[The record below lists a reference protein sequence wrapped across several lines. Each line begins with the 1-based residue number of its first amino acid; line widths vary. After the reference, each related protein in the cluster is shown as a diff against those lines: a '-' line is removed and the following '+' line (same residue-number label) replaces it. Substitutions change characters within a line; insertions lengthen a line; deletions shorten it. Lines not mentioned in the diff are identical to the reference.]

1 MFPLRPHISKS
12 TTKVIIVIIWIISL
26 LLAIPMALAYTI
38 VNHTDDIPQ
47 CLPVNIS
54 WVFFLWY
61 KNFLCLV
68 QYFIPCILISGAY
81 IRSAGITENEIYD
94 FLIYCESKMLT
105 HQAGQR
111 SYNNRQSSV
120 ELTQTFY

>member
-38 VNHTDDIPQ
+38 VNHETMDDIPQ
-47 CLPVNIS
+47 CLPVNIP

-81 IRSAGITENEIYD
+81 IRSAGVWKMRFMI
-94 FLIYCESKMLT
+94 FLFYCESKMLT
-105 HQAGQR
+105 P
-111 SYNNRQSSV
+111 SSRT
-120 ELTQTFY
+120 LQ